1 MVGGKRMFN
10 NMPCKQPFIGDI
22 SIIVEKVRIDGNGVI
37 LLTGPSGCGKGE
49 IAKALRKFLSIPEEK
64 HLSMGDILRKTIVK
78 AGEDKEFRTT
88 LADKYK
94 ISGKVSIFD
103 NEHNK
108 TEVIRKAE
116 NHKHEIISFL
126 DIKDDFVSQLDWL
139 EFCVKNGLL
148 VPDELTDRIIEALF
162 EGSPEL
168 TKGILILDGYPRTP
182 QAAQSLLNTFSRLEI
197 PIIKVIHLFI
207 TKEQM
212 KFRGLNRNRLDDNSE
227 SLERRYQFYIE
238 RVQPCIDYLKNCLG
252 TSGVALIDAHQPVYN
267 KNMELDIES
276 SIHRVVISVMDE
288 LGLPSFLLD
297 LK

>member
-1 MVGGKRMFN
+1 MYN
-10 NMPCKQPFIGDI
+10 NMPYKQPFIRDI
-22 SIIVEKVRIDGNGVI
+22 NIIVEKVRIEGNGVI

-78 AGEDKEFRTT
+78 ARDDKEFRNI

-94 ISGKVSIFD
+94 IGERVSIFD
-103 NEHNK
+103 EEHNK
-108 TEVIRKAE
+108 LEIIRKAE
-116 NHKHEIISFL
+116 NHKQEIFSFL
-126 DIKDDFVSQLDWL
+126 GISNDFVSQLDWL

-168 TKGILILDGYPRTP
+168 SKGILILDGYPRTP
-182 QAAQSLLNTFSRLEI
+182 QAAQSLLDTFSRLGI

-212 KFRGLNRNRLDDNSE
+212 KFRGLNRNRLDDNAE
-227 SLERRYQFYIE
+227 SLERRYHFYIE
-238 RVQPCIDYLKNCLG
+238 KVQPCIDYLKSCLG
-252 TSGVALIDAHQPVYN
+252 TAAVALIDAHQPVYN
-267 KNMELDIES
+267 KNKELDIEA
-276 SIHRVVISVMDE
+276 SIHRVVLSVMDE

-297 LK
+297 IK